1 MIRIDGHLGA
11 ALLLAFPEM
20 AAERR
25 GPETVLT
32 GVLDHPG
39 LYGVLAEI
47 ESLGLDLLEVR
58 RLDRAG
64 SPESGED
71 FSPGPP

>member
-1 MIRIDGHLGA
+1 MIWEL
-11 ALLLAFPEM
+11 
-20 AAERR
+20 R

-32 GVLDHPG
+32 GVLDQSG

-58 RLDRAG
+58 RL
-64 SPESGED
+64 
-71 FSPGPP
+71 GPCGGGGTPNHQDEVTADHRLSR